1 MASPPPTPEEKVL
14 AAFPP
19 SRAARMAS
27 SEVAAANLTRSLDA
41 LLLVMEGPTA
51 RCRKLIRQGG
61 NSWVGIYD
69 GDKMVCLDAPSSPTL
84 PTSSSSSSSSCLVYS
99 FGSGGDFTFDAAMS
113 QLGCHV
119 MVFEDTPLLDGLG
132 RHPFKR
138 VTFLHIL
145 LSTDED
151 VHLVKSYNTPSSSP
165 VSSPL
170 SSTPP
175 ISSPLSTSH
184 ISHSSSNSSIH
195 KHHFFLHR
203 PLDNIMYLLHHH
215 HHQLDYLKIDIDGG
229 EFEALEHSIFK
240 TDILQRTRQLGVE
253 IHLTRLLD
261 DEVMSNPDI
270 LTSVIANYTRVLH
283 GLVERGMRLVHFQ
296 PNARKPGRVEVAG
309 RTVWV
314 YAEQLW
320 VNTRLRPDV
329 RGSSHLPAEEDF
341 DELEM
346 A

>member
-1 MASPPPTPEEKVL
+1 
-14 AAFPP
+14 
-19 SRAARMAS
+19 
-27 SEVAAANLTRSLDA
+27 
-41 LLLVMEGPTA
+41 
-51 RCRKLIRQGG
+51 
-61 NSWVGIYD
+61 
-69 GDKMVCLDAPSSPTL
+69 MVCLDAPSSPTL
-84 PTSSSSSSSSCLVYS
+84 PTSSSSSSSCLVYS

-119 MVFEDTPLLDGLG
+119 IVFEDTPLLDGLG

-261 DEVMSNPDI
+261 DEVMSNPRHPH
-270 LTSVIANYTRVLH
+270 LCHCQLY
-283 GLVERGMRLVHFQ
+283 Q
-296 PNARKPGRVEVAG
+296 PNARRPGRVEVAG